1 LLVRR
6 SFWVAV
12 FGVALVAGSVMAQ
25 DRTAELRARFEK
37 ETDPVRKAQLVPPL
51 ADAEF
56 RDMHAKI
63 DAGDLAAAAEIAR
76 QVRDEAEVSKKAL
89 DAKHRDAEAHPE
101 GYKKLEISV
110 RESVRRLD
118 DIMVSLAKDE
128 QKPLAEVRADLETLN
143 RELIHQL
150 FPKRPEAGPAGAPAP
165 AAPAAPAT
173 DAPDANKPKS

>member
-6 SFWVAV
+6 RFWVTV
-12 FGVALVAGSVMAQ
+12 LVAMLAAGSVMAQ
-25 DRTAELRARFEK
+25 DRTAELRARFQK
-37 ETDPVRKAQLVPPL
+37 ETDPVRKAQLVAPL

-56 RDMHAKI
+56 RDMHEKI

-76 QVRDEAEVSKKAL
+76 RVRDEAEASKKAL
-89 DAKHRDAEAHPE
+89 DAKHRDPEAHPD

-128 QKPLAEVRADLETLN
+128 QKPLAEVRAGLETLD
-143 RELIHQL
+143 REMIHQL
-150 FPKRPEAGPAGAPAP
+150 FPKRPV

-173 DAPDANKPKS
+173 APPADADKPKS

>member
-6 SFWVAV
+6 RYWAGVFVAM
-12 FGVALVAGSVMAQ
+12 LVAGAAMAQ
-25 DRTAELRARFEK
+25 DRTAELRARFQK
-37 ETDPVRKAQLVPPL
+37 ETDPVRKAQLVAPL
-51 ADAEF
+51 ADSEF
-56 RDMHAKI
+56 RDMHEKI
-63 DAGDLAAAAEIAR
+63 DAGDLAAAAEIAGH
-76 QVRDEAEVSKKAL
+76 VRDEAQASKAAL

-128 QKPLAEVRADLETLN
+128 QKPLAEVRAELETLN

-150 FPKRPEAGPAGAPAP
+150 FPKRPEAAPAGAPA
-165 AAPAAPAT
+165 AAPGAT
-173 DAPDANKPKS
+173 PEAEKPKS

>member
-1 LLVRR
+1 VLVGR
-6 SFWVAV
+6 SFCAGVLVA
-12 FGVALVAGSVMAQ
+12 ALVAGAATAQ

-37 ETDPVRKAQLVPPL
+37 EPDSVRKAGLVAPL

-63 DAGDLAAAAEIAR
+63 DAGDLAAAAEIAEH
-76 QVRDEAEVSKKAL
+76 VRDEATASKKAL
-89 DAKHRDAEAHPE
+89 DAKRRDAEAHPE

-118 DIMVSLAKDE
+118 DILVSLAKDD
-128 QKPLAEVRADLETLN
+128 QKPLAEIRVELETLD

-150 FPKRPEAGPAGAPAP
+150 FPKRPEAS
-165 AAPAAPAT
+165 PAAPAT
-173 DAPDANKPKS
+173 TPAPDADKPKN

>member
-1 LLVRR
+1 VLVGR
-6 SFWVAV
+6 SFCAGVLVAV
-12 FGVALVAGSVMAQ
+12 LVAGAVTAQ

-37 ETDPVRKAQLVPPL
+37 EADSVRKAGLVAPL

-63 DAGDLAAAAEIAR
+63 DAGDLAAAAEIAEH
-76 QVRDEAEVSKKAL
+76 VRVEATASKKAL

-118 DIMVSLAKDE
+118 DILVSLAKDD
-128 QKPLAEVRADLETLN
+128 QKPLAEIRVALETLD

-150 FPKRPEAGPAGAPAP
+150 FPKRPEAS
-165 AAPAAPAT
+165 PAAPAT
-173 DAPDANKPKS
+173 TPAPDADKPKN